1 VKSFLPLL
9 ILLVAFVF
17 LIWLPMR
24 QRSRMAQQTRQMQQ
38 SLTVGAEVMTTA
50 GLYGRIT
57 GLSEETVNLE
67 IAPGVVVEWARAAI
81 REIRPAQASGEATEG
96 PAEAV
101 GE

>member
-1 VKSFLPLL
+1 VEALPLL
-9 ILLVAFVF
+9 VLIVAFVF

-24 QRSRMAQQTRQMQQ
+24 QRSRVAQQTRQMQQ
-38 SLTVGAEVMTTA
+38 SLTVGAEVMTTS

-57 GLSEETVNLE
+57 RLGEQTVNLE

-81 REIRPAQASGEATEG
+81 AEIRRPQPTGEATEG